1 MYRFRQ
7 LTLALA
13 LITLGIVGCK
23 KEEAQ
28 KPDNNTD
35 IKASKKTTQQLLSF
49 REQLNLKTGRSIP
62 TDSATWYLEGLLNF
76 ENANN
81 DHKIFDL
88 TFNHDSLVL
97 YTAGSTIS
105 MEELNIAYNYFS
117 DKLNQIS
124 LAYNDTAYKFDLID
138 IRINY
143 SGLKSGE
150 TIITMVAPSG
160 YHLIGNYIAFET
172 YDYWFWGGNLGKC
185 GDYIGNNV
193 GTDAA
198 DKLQARFNNPI
209 NPYEPGYFT
218 SIEEKQAWPY
228 ETVYSDPNYPGSWY
242 PAMIFW
248 ASGLGSSP
256 PSEPC
261 LSPLELNYYL
271 SKFDFIK
278 NYNKPPG
285 KVFKNV
291 EVKDTFGL
299 STQYWERIHYYTLF
313 YGIFNQYN

>member
-1 MYRFRQ
+1 MYKLRQ

-13 LITLGIVGCK
+13 LITLGITGCK
-23 KEEAQ
+23 KDDVQ
-28 KPDNNTD
+28 NSDSKPDV
-35 IKASKKTTQQLLSF
+35 KASLKTTQQLLSF
-49 REQLNLKTGRSIP
+49 REQMNLKSSSSLP
-62 TDSATWYLEGLLNF
+62 ADSATWYLEGLLNF

-81 DHKIFDL
+81 DHKIFGL

-97 YTAGSTIS
+97 NTAGSNIS
-105 MEELNIAYNYFS
+105 MAELNIAYNYFS

-138 IRINY
+138 ININY

-160 YHLIGNYIAFET
+160 YHLIGNYIAFED

-185 GDYIGNNV
+185 GNFTGNE
-193 GTDAA
+193 GIDAA
-198 DKLQARFNNPI
+198 DKLQLRFNNPI

-218 SIEEKQAWPY
+218 SVEEKEAWPI
-228 ETVYSDPNYPGSWY
+228 ETVYADPNYPGSWN
-242 PAMIFW
+242 PTMIFY
-248 ASGLGSSP
+248 ASGTGSSP

-285 KVFKNV
+285 KAFKNV
-291 EVKDTFGL
+291 EVKTTVG
-299 STQYWERIHYYTLF
+299 TQMSNWERLHYYVLY
-313 YGIFNQYN
+313 YGFFNQYN